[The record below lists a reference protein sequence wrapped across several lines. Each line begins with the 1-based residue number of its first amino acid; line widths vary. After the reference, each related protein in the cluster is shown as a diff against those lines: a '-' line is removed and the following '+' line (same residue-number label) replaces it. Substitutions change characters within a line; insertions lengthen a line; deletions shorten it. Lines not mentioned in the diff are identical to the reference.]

1 MRSGLQ
7 CLLFASVLV
16 LAGCRASLP
25 PEAAAP
31 VPIRRGVV
39 TAPDSLAAVSR
50 AYFHTLDHSLLF
62 LTLGED
68 GTYFAEQDGM
78 SDGSVSRGQWQLQG
92 SRITL
97 GVPEQSGMTAMWLRD
112 CADLDVL
119 WSERGWVLLPCGVRY
134 RKSFKEHG
142 ISGEACFI
150 QRRIQRQ

>member
-1 MRSGLQ
+1 MRSALQ
-7 CLLFASVLV
+7 CLLFSSFLV

-25 PEAAAP
+25 SEAAAP

-50 AYFHTLDHSLLF
+50 SYFHTLDHSLLI
-62 LTLGED
+62 LTLDED

-78 SDGSVSRGQWQLQG
+78 SDGSVSRGRWQLQG

-97 GVPEQSGMTAMWLRD
+97 AVPEQSGITAMWMRE

-134 RKSFKEHG
+134 RNSFEECG
-142 ISGEACFI
+142 ISEKACFI
-150 QRRIQRQ
+150 QRRIQK